1 MTRIVIVGGPR
12 TGKTT
17 LADRLG
23 GEADDATYARL
34 SPRARRKHTRVRHT
48 DDLIRMLAWSEA
60 SQAIADQWLAE
71 PGPWII
77 EGVAAVRGLRKW
89 LRAHPTGAPCDTIIV
104 CSKPKV
110 ARTDGQERMAKGHD
124 KIWAEIRDELE
135 RRGVRI
141 EVRP

>member
-1 MTRIVIVGGPR
+1 MTRIVIIGGPR

-17 LADRLG
+17 LA
-23 GEADDATYARL
+23 
-34 SPRARRKHTRVRHT
+34 RAVVVAGVPHRHTPIRHT
-48 DDLIRMLAWSEA
+48 DDLIGVLDWSAA
-60 SQAIADQWLAE
+60 SQKIADQWLVA

-89 LRAHPTGAPCDTIIV
+89 LRAHPMGAPCDTIII
-104 CSKPKV
+104 CSHPKV

-124 KIWAEIRDELE
+124 KIWAEIRDDLE

-141 EVRP
+141 ELRP